1 MFRCCSRPMAIRS
14 IAVASALLLWAAPA
28 VAFDPFEIQ
37 IYDGTADPQGS
48 PGLEI
53 HLNQHHDRWRMTFEP
68 SYGITSFWEVGAY
81 FQTEDGKYTGVKLRT
96 KIIAPERGHLRLGIN
111 FELSRVPAEGWGGEI
126 RPIIAWEDERFIF
139 AANPNV
145 SFPASFEPGGMAKV
159 KVGPVALGLEY
170 YASVPREQYLLA
182 AADLI
187 AVKDLELNVAIGG
200 GSARIAKM
208 IIGYVF

>member
-1 MFRCCSRPMAIRS
+1 MAIRS
-14 IAVASALLLWAAPA
+14 IAAASFGAALLCGAPA
-28 VAFDPFEIQ
+28 AAFDPFEIQ

-53 HLNQHHDRWRMTFEP
+53 HLNQHHDRWRMTLEP
-68 SYGITSFWEVGAY
+68 SYGITSFWEVGGY
-81 FQTEDGKYTGVKLRT
+81 FQTEDGEYAGVKLRT
-96 KIIAPERGHLRLGIN
+96 KIVAPERGHLRLGIN
-111 FELSRVPAEGWGGEI
+111 FELSRLPVEGWGGEI

-139 AANPNV
+139 AANPIV
-145 SFPASFEPGGMAKV
+145 SFPASFEPAGMAKI

-170 YASVPREQYLLA
+170 YASVPHEQYLLA

-187 AVKDLELNVAIGG
+187 ALKNVELNVAVGD

-208 IIGYVF
+208 IVGYVF